1 MVIKIQKTIEI
12 FILFCFILLFVPH
25 AGIVQV
31 VVRMPRT
38 LPKNMDEPPHH
49 ATASPTHI
57 PHLEIYI

>member
-31 VVRMPRT
+31 VVADAENAAQ
-38 LPKNMDEPPHH
+38 KHG
-49 ATASPTHI
+49 
-57 PHLEIYI
+57 